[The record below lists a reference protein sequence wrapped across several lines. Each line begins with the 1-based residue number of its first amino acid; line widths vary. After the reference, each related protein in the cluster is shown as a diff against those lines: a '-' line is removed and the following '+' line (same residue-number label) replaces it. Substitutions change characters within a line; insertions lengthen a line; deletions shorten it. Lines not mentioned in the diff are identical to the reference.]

1 MNTRVDLC
9 ILDKL
14 WDDDRIFFRHGAGL
28 SQVHLEVFL
37 WVSNVHCRST
47 QHIRWTDQTRKT
59 HLLTKLPHC
68 LHIQPIIRRATIA
81 ATTDKIHTHTQ
92 PFNGPFSGTTICK
105 QSAPRSRQITT
116 PAPHRMPF
124 LPPNQ
129 QRQSTEGTI
138 VIDSIVIVIINKS
151 YYCNIKKKLVIN
163 RTYIG
168 CEQSTVVSTGNLDW
182 GEEYQTVPYTDT
194 SAPCSLVRPF
204 LWPASWPETR
214 YQTTYEIRH
223 VPLTAFAVPENFC
236 VLILLAY
243 TMHLAA
249 LQLYAMW
256 IHYCH
261 CRRCTQTAKRPQ
273 CPLVLSTLAAES
285 GARRCPAC
293 VRTCSDSR
301 QCQCCLA
308 TYPTPSPATHTCT
321 CRQTECQT
329 HAAVMVE

>member
-47 QHIRWTDQTRKT
+47 QHIRRTDQTRKT

-68 LHIQPIIRRATIA
+68 LHIQPMIRWATIA

-151 YYCNIKKKLVIN
+151 YYCNIKKTCNQQNIYRLWTKHCRVNRQFGSRWRICPNIIKLFHTLTPVLHVHSSGLFCGQP
-163 RTYIG
+163 RGLKPVTRLPMR
-168 CEQSTVVSTGNLDW
+168 SVT
-182 GEEYQTVPYTDT
+182 
-194 SAPCSLVRPF
+194 F
-204 LWPASWPETR
+204 LW
-214 YQTTYEIRH
+214 
-223 VPLTAFAVPENFC
+223 
-236 VLILLAY
+236 
-243 TMHLAA
+243 
-249 LQLYAMW
+249 QLSLY
-256 IHYCH
+256 
-261 CRRCTQTAKRPQ
+261 
-273 CPLVLSTLAAES
+273 L
-285 GARRCPAC
+285 
-293 VRTCSDSR
+293 RTFVF
-301 QCQCCLA
+301 LF
-308 TYPTPSPATHTCT
+308 Y
-321 CRQTECQT
+321 
-329 HAAVMVE
+329 